1 MASPNNRD
9 LLTSFSPSS
18 DFFAISSGDGRIK
31 IWDTLKGHL
40 QTEFVDITASDESGL
55 LSENKRGHLS
65 LDYTCMKWVQLES
78 KKKRKVGASLLVLGT
93 GSGDVLALDVSAG
106 QLKWKVSDCHPGG
119 VTAIAYS
126 ANGSFVYTAGA
137 DGMVC
142 KIKAPTGMIL
152 GTFSVSSKAVSS
164 LCFVPILI
172 MLPFNFDT
180 VTSTHTPPVTAL
192 DRANAEDAILPLPKL
207 YAHDKK
213 RKHDGLTDSTAD
225 LKPIL
230 GLEPS
235 TTVSLP
241 VKKGAQ
247 KITLQEE
254 PICIED
260 RMRELG
266 LLGRKI
272 DLSSTMGIQIEKNWS
287 MRMIRQHV
295 NATNP
300 DEVGPLFENLVSAWR
315 IRSAKSSNKILEWM
329 YCLLV
334 YHGHHILSRKSS
346 LKLLDDLQETIVIK
360 SGLTQ
365 ELLKLSGRLQLIR
378 KQIDMAGE
386 QTTRT
391 QVDEV
396 MGDASEEDNDD
407 QEDEEIDEMVYG
419 EEEDVSDMD

>member
-1 MASPNNRD
+1 MGIFGARIQGLMEEACGQVVAAYGSVVKPCFERVSVCYGVD
-9 LLTSFSPSS
+9 VKLEPARVGVLLPVR
-18 DFFAISSGDGRIK
+18 GR
-31 IWDTLKGHL
+31 
-40 QTEFVDITASDESGL
+40 A
-55 LSENKRGHLS
+55 
-65 LDYTCMKWVQLES
+65 
-78 KKKRKVGASLLVLGT
+78 
-93 GSGDVLALDVSAG
+93 GSQKSQDVKT
-106 QLKWKVSDCHPGG
+106 Q
-119 VTAIAYS
+119 
-126 ANGSFVYTAGA
+126 
-137 DGMVC
+137 
-142 KIKAPTGMIL
+142 
-152 GTFSVSSKAVSS
+152 
-164 LCFVPILI
+164 
-172 MLPFNFDT
+172 
-180 VTSTHTPPVTAL
+180 VTAL

-213 RKHDGLTDSTAD
+213 RKHDGLTDSTVD

-241 VKKGAQ
+241 VKKGNINL
-247 KITLQEE
+247 KHRNLY
-254 PICIED
+254 ICIED

-266 LLGRKI
+266 LLGAKI
-272 DLSSTMGIQIEKNWS
+272 DLSSAIGIQIEKNWS

-295 NATNP
+295 NAMSS
-300 DEVGPLFENLVSAWR
+300 DEVGPLFDNLVSAWR

-346 LKLLDDLQETIVIK
+346 LKLFDDLQETIVIK
-360 SGLTQ
+360 SGLLQ

-391 QVDEV
+391 QIDEV
-396 MGDASEEDNDD
+396 MGDASEEHEDD

-419 EEEDVSDMD
+419 EEEDASDMD

>member
-1 MASPNNRD
+1 MGIFGARIQGLMEEACGQVVAAYGSVVKPCFERVSVCYGVD
-9 LLTSFSPSS
+9 VKLEPARVGVLLPVR
-18 DFFAISSGDGRIK
+18 GR
-31 IWDTLKGHL
+31 
-40 QTEFVDITASDESGL
+40 A
-55 LSENKRGHLS
+55 
-65 LDYTCMKWVQLES
+65 
-78 KKKRKVGASLLVLGT
+78 
-93 GSGDVLALDVSAG
+93 GSQKSQDVKT
-106 QLKWKVSDCHPGG
+106 Q
-119 VTAIAYS
+119 
-126 ANGSFVYTAGA
+126 
-137 DGMVC
+137 
-142 KIKAPTGMIL
+142 
-152 GTFSVSSKAVSS
+152 
-164 LCFVPILI
+164 
-172 MLPFNFDT
+172 
-180 VTSTHTPPVTAL
+180 VTAL

-213 RKHDGLTDSTAD
+213 RKHDGLTDSTVD

-241 VKKGAQ
+241 VKK
-247 KITLQEE
+247 
-254 PICIED
+254 ED

-266 LLGRKI
+266 LLGAKI
-272 DLSSTMGIQIEKNWS
+272 DLSSAIGIQIEKNWS

-295 NATNP
+295 NAMSS
-300 DEVGPLFENLVSAWR
+300 DEVGPLFDNLVSAWR

-346 LKLLDDLQETIVIK
+346 LKLFDDLQETIVIK
-360 SGLTQ
+360 SGLLQ

-391 QVDEV
+391 QIDEV
-396 MGDASEEDNDD
+396 MGDASEEHEDD

-419 EEEDVSDMD
+419 EEEDASDMD